1 MQLSRGSS
9 TQQANPRTS
18 YRLDKSLDTTQEKT
32 GAKGTKKLN
41 TTRASEE
48 KRRGGRDTSNIE
60 AKLAKFEQTA

>member
-1 MQLSRGSS
+1 MQLSRDSS

-18 YRLDKSLDTTQEKT
+18 YRLDKSLEATKEKT
-32 GAKGTKKLN
+32 EDKGAKKLN

-48 KRRGGRDTSNIE
+48 KRRGARDTSNIE